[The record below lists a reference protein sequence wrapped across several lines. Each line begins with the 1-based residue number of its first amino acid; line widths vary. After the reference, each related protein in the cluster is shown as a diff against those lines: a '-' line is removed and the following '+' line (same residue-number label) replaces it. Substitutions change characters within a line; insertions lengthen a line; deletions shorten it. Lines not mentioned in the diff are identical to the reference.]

1 MFFNKARQAFKKTQG
16 FFRSNIGNVNKNL
29 LQGSKKLKQIEG
41 LTQSAKP
48 FLGSYYDPI
57 TNIVKKSSDVID
69 NIVIPR
75 TQFLENQNVLF

>member
-1 MFFNKARQAFKKTQG
+1 MFFNKVRQAFQKSRG

-48 FLGSYYDPI
+48 FLGSYYEPI
-57 TNIVKKSSDVID
+57 TNIVKKSSDVVD
-69 NIVIPR
+69 NTILPR